1 MVRRVLLL
9 LLLTGCSAQEEP
21 PPPSAVDG
29 VSTVESGAPCVPPSP
44 LAEPLAAL
52 PVEPPP
58 GAVLTGVTEQAGQR
72 LVTGRVAG
80 PVDGVLEHFRA
91 APGYVVSRDED
102 EGRAGRL
109 QLFGARGDVG
119 ITVALLTCP
128 RGSTGFTIA
137 TAVTSPSPAG

>member
-1 MVRRVLLL
+1 MRRPALLL
-9 LLLTGCSAQEEP
+9 LLLAGCSAQGEP
-21 PPPSAVDG
+21 PPAAVDG
-29 VSTVESGAPCVPPSP
+29 VSTVESGVPCAPPSP
-44 LAEPLAAL
+44 LAEPVDAL

-58 GAVLTGVTEQAGQR
+58 GAVLTDVTEQAGQR

-80 PVDGVLEHFRA
+80 PVDDVLEHFRS

-137 TAVTSPSPAG
+137 TPVTGPSPAG